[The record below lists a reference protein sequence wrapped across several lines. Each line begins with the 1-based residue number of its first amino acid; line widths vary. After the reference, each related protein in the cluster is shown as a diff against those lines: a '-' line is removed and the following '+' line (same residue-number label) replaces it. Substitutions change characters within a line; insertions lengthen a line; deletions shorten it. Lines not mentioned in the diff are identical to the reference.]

1 MSELP
6 NVPGGDAP
14 DLGGI
19 TGGSDDHDVGKT
31 ASSAPKPQ
39 SSSPDQKDPNAGPV
53 ESTISPAAEKVGG
66 DTGAE
71 LGKEAGKVA
80 GEAVGA
86 SVGSAVATAVLGPE
100 AAPIGEEMG
109 RNIGGQIGS
118 KAGEKAGRDVGEK
131 AGHEVAHSA
140 ASPVDDQIS
149 GKSSDNKPEGP
160 KPGGPKPGKGKLDS
174 LDNQFEGAQSG
185 LSSHTNT
192 QESMTF
198 SPMASGDAKK
208 DFALNPEPPSPTP
221 THPKDAQ
228 DNTKKLR

>member
-53 ESTISPAAEKVGG
+53 ESTISPAAKKVGG

-71 LGKEAGKVA
+71 IGKEGGKVA
-80 GEAVGA
+80 GEAIGGA
-86 SVGSAVATAVLGPE
+86 AATAALGPE
-100 AAPIGEEMG
+100 AAPIGAEM
-109 RNIGGQIGS
+109 GGQIGS
-118 KAGEKAGRDVGEK
+118 TLGENAGRNGGKKV
-131 AGHEVAHSA
+131 GHEVAHTA

-149 GKSSDNKPEGP
+149 GKSSDNKP
-160 KPGGPKPGKGKLDS
+160 GGPKPGKGKLDN

-185 LSSHTNT
+185 LSSHANP

-198 SPMASGDAKK
+198 SPMASGDANKS
-208 DFALNPEPPSPTP
+208 FALTPEPPSPT
-221 THPKDAQ
+221 HPKDKE
-228 DNTKKLR
+228 DSTRKLR